1 MGTLAALRSTG
12 STKDTGYIYSAYL
25 GAQFTNNIGRA
36 ITITSVN
43 VTCKGSTSAKYVG
56 WISTGTSVSGFT
68 RSSAKGV
75 STSFSTVSFP
85 VNITI
90 ASGATFYAGIFNNGG
105 GKTYIRRYV
114 QSNNNTY
121 YLSSTST
128 TSGSISAST
137 ALGSAATPMITVTY
151 KDITAPTINTSS
163 IVITNSSGT
172 SSSTDKYVKVSWTA
186 SNGTNNTIS
195 KYYYTLRNSS
205 GTSVKSGNTTS
216 TSVILGPLDRNT
228 TYYCEIQAA
237 GSAGINSPTIKTSSV
252 TIKNYTAPVVNSI
265 SLKRTDSSGT
275 SSSTD
280 TCITATWTS
289 TNGLDNVI
297 TGYSISIYSTSIS
310 NIIKNVQTTNK
321 SYTFTGLSEGTTYYC
336 LIQALAP
343 HGNSDTLRS
352 SNLTLDMNIPQ
363 AVTFEDMIKADSH
376 YIVSADSDDSLG
388 VIEFF
393 FKFKFVSDDGTIN
406 IEKNYDTSNNEIMR
420 TLTSWLQFLD
430 RTQFSDDNLAKYDYI
445 GNLTVSISYGD
456 GSGEPVTEYSPENT
470 HRLIYL
476 HPATIDA
483 VNYFEYTSSSNT
495 TKVIS
500 AHDSKFKVNSNYVT
514 DSVDYADTISY
525 EIRKTSGT
533 VLVSGEAPI
542 EGKDD
547 GANEFISLNLSK
559 IAPTSNESLKLDI
572 EFTRIHKSTGA
583 KSVSKSTLNYYE
595 LNNIPWIDTASSLTP
610 TYNSTNKTLDIRFNY
625 SKNGKD
631 FSSYYVNTIT
641 DLFYGKYYV
650 RYRFKNNYYS
660 EWRYIDNP
668 LVDDSSETG
677 NIVYLTDILNF
688 PTDRKIVE
696 IQVAAVDNILGD
708 SGIYNPIEGVTYLKI
723 NCTSN
728 PISVDSSANELGNY
742 VYHDGKW
749 VRLRNQY
756 VWDNVNSQW
765 TVVADNNI
773 LYGEEI
779 YSQVVGEAIVGKSRV
794 NS

>member
-12 STKDTGYIYSAYL
+12 STKDTGFIYSAYL
-25 GAQFTNNIGRA
+25 GAQFTNNVGRA
-36 ITITSVN
+36 IKITSVN

-163 IVITNSSGT
+163 ITITNSSGT

-205 GTSVKSGNTTS
+205 GTSIKSGNTTS

-237 GSAGINSPTIKTSSV
+237 GSAGINSPTIRTSSV

-297 TGYSISIYSTSIS
+297 TGYSISIYSTSSS

-376 YIVSADSDDSLG
+376 YVVSADSDDSLG
-388 VIEFF
+388 VTEFF
-393 FKFKFVSDDGTIN
+393 FKFKFISDDGTIN
-406 IEKNYDTSNNEIMR
+406 IEKTYDTSNNEIMR

-445 GNLTVSISYGD
+445 GNLTISLAYGD
-456 GSGEPVTEYSPENT
+456 GSGEPATEYSPENT

-483 VNYFEYTSSSNT
+483 VNYYNYTTNCLLLC
-495 TKVIS
+495 
-500 AHDSKFKVNSNYVT
+500 AHDTKFKINSNYT
-514 DSVDYADTISY
+514 DSSNYADAISY
-525 EIRKTSGT
+525 EINEKVGKAYLNILSGN
-533 VLVSGEAPI
+533 VNI
-542 EGKDD
+542 EGE
-547 GANEFISLNLSK
+547 GANQTISLNLSK
-559 IAPTSNESLKLDI
+559 YAPTSNTKKEL
-572 EFTRIHKSTGA
+572 EFVFTRINLSTGA
-583 KSVSKSTLNYYE
+583 KSIAVDSIDLGNTYE
-595 LNNIPWIDTASSLTP
+595 LNNIPWIDTASQLTP
-610 TYNSTNKTLDIRFNY
+610 TYNSNNKTLNIRFNY
-625 SKNGKD
+625 RKSGKD
-631 FSSYYVNTIT
+631 FSSYYVNDIA

-660 EWRYIDNP
+660 EWRYIDSP

-723 NCTSN
+723 NCTSS
-728 PISVDSSANELGNY
+728 PISIDSSINELGNY
-742 VYHDGKW
+742 VYYNGKW
-749 VRLRNQY
+749 VRFNTSY
-756 VWDNVNSQW
+756 VWDTDTSKWVLINE
-765 TVVADNNI
+765 AI
-773 LYGEEI
+773 KGEEI
-779 YSQVVGEAIVGKSRV
+779 YPQIVGEAIVGKSRV